1 MSDASSW
8 ATQVASQLDS
18 ETSQTVP
25 GKRRGRKK
33 KDETLQALDSALE
46 DSSDGRVP
54 TMRDAFKEA
63 EQSIFIMH
71 NAEIEE
77 RLKEPPLPFIEPA
90 GPKPYNRDLVDELLP
105 APGFLTDYVN
115 TGRGME
121 APSLHLAWSCLWTL
135 SSILKREAWLKWYPK
150 PLWPNLYVLIVAP
163 PALCRK
169 SSSMDIGVELLRQIR
184 YHLPT
189 SLDAYKKDTKILT
202 GKTTPE
208 GLLSSLAP
216 EQRVF
221 YDKGSDGNP
230 NSMHTVDKG
239 SIVALAISE
248 LAMFLGKQQYNQAM
262 VTTLTDLFD
271 CKVEDAE
278 ITRGHGLKPLKDIYV
293 TMIGGITPDGLKLSI
308 PEEAFGGG
316 FMSRLILAYQDV
328 PTKIYSMP
336 KVLANYPQTA
346 DLLPKLAWIAM
357 HARGEYYLTPEAE
370 AEYDRWYKEWKT
382 EIFSRSMDKP
392 DEFRLDGL
400 ILRVALLLRVQEYRK
415 GHDITVDNINTA
427 RNLLTFTIR
436 TAKRAT
442 EDVGATLYVQHMNT
456 IKSVMQRRGTMS
468 RRDLSQYMSSRGSDA
483 QEITNIIDQ
492 LMVEGFLR
500 IIYSGATLEHSSGS
514 GKEIYELLEE
524 QP

>member
-8 ATQVASQLDS
+8 ASLVAGQLDS
-18 ETSQTVP
+18 EVSQSVP
-25 GKRRGRKK
+25 SKRRGRKK
-33 KDETLQALDSALE
+33 KDGEDVLGKASE
-46 DSSDGRVP
+46 DSPDGRMQ
-54 TMRDAFKEA
+54 TMRNAFQEA
-63 EQSIFIMH
+63 EQSIFVMH
-71 NAEIEE
+71 NTAIEE
-77 RLKEPPLPFIEPA
+77 QLKEPPKPFIEPE
-90 GPKPYNRDLVDELLP
+90 GPKPYSRDGVDDMLP
-105 APGFLTDYVN
+105 EPGFLTDYVN

-121 APSLHLAWSCLWTL
+121 APTLHLLWSCLWTL
-135 SSILKREAWLKWYPK
+135 SSILKREAWLRWYPK

-184 YHLPT
+184 YHLPS

-208 GLLSSLAP
+208 GLLTSLAP
-216 EQRVF
+216 EQRTF
-221 YDKGSDGNP
+221 YDRSSDGSP
-230 NSMHTVDKG
+230 STMHTVDKG

-293 TMIGGITPDGLKLSI
+293 TLIGGVTPDGLKLSI

-316 FMSRLILAYQDV
+316 FMSRLILAYQDI
-328 PTKIYSMP
+328 PTKIYAMP
-336 KVLANYPQTA
+336 KILAGYPQVS

-357 HARGEYYLTPEAE
+357 NARGEYYLTPEAE
-370 AEYDRWYKEWKT
+370 EEYDRWYKEWKT

-415 GHDITVDNINTA
+415 GHDITVANINDA
-427 RNLLTFTIR
+427 RRLLTYTIR

-456 IKSVMQRRGTMS
+456 IKAVLRRRGCMS
-468 RRDLSQYMSSRGSDA
+468 RRELSQYMSSRGSDA
-483 QEITNIIDQ
+483 QEITNIVDQ
-492 LMVEGFLR
+492 LMVEGYLR
-500 IIYSGATLEHSSGS
+500 IMYEGAVLEHSSGS
-514 GKEIYELLEE
+514 GKEIYEILEE
-524 QP
+524 QV